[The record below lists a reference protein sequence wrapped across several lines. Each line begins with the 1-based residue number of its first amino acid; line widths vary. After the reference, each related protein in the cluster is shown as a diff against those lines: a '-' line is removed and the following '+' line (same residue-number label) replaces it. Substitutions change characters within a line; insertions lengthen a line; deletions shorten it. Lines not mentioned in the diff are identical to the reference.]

1 MTAIPAGPRFPRRT
15 LGAAGLLLPL
25 ASAPLAGCSR
35 QTGPVTVT
43 VWHGFTEAD
52 GQIIGELAEE
62 FNASQSDYQ
71 VVIEVSPWN
80 VITDKILPAVAGGT
94 GPDLVV
100 QTSADGERYVRQGV
114 LQPVQDFY
122 DDPANE
128 TDTYLENVVNYT
140 VIDGKQHGVPMGYGP
155 FACWYSV
162 SAFEEAGV
170 TDPPTTWEE
179 WIALAEELTIP
190 GAAQPER
197 YGLSLADR
205 DTSQL
210 VPTMLEANGGDAYAD
225 GAVVLD
231 SPQNVETLQWWREAY
246 SRGWGPTNITLPKS
260 VDLFKNGK
268 SAMTVLG
275 PWMITVAESV
285 GLEIGVFEVP
295 AGPQR
300 IVTQAAAN
308 YWWLT
313 SQADD
318 DAKAGAYAFL
328 RHINSHDSQVRWAL
342 GSYYPPNRTDIAED
356 ELSENPYVAT
366 MTAFTQNATV
376 RMDGLPRGG
385 ADAESVLTTLS
396 VHVTEDTGGDVA
408 SLLAD
413 AALQLEDAI
422 AEDD

>member
-1 MTAIPAGPRFPRRT
+1 MNAPPARPRVPRRT
-15 LGAAGLLLPL
+15 LGAAALLAPL
-25 ASAPLAGCSR
+25 AAAPLAGCTR
-35 QTGPVTVT
+35 EDGPVTVT

-52 GQIIGELAEE
+52 GQIVGELAEE
-62 FNASQSDYQ
+62 FNASQSTYRIA
-71 VVIEVSPWN
+71 VEVSPWN
-80 VITDKILPAVAGGT
+80 VITDKILPAVSAGN

-100 QTSADGERYVRQGV
+100 QTPSDGERYARQGAFV
-114 LQPVQDFY
+114 PVQDFY

-128 TDTYLENVVNYT
+128 TDTYLENVTAYT
-140 VIDGKQHGVPMGYGP
+140 RIDGQQYGVPMGYGP

-162 SAFEEAGV
+162 AAFDEAGI
-170 TDPPTTWEE
+170 TEPPRTWEE

-190 GAAQPER
+190 GAARPER

-205 DTSQL
+205 DTSQI

-231 SPQNVETLQWWREAY
+231 SPQNVETLEWWREAY
-246 SRGWGPTNITLPKS
+246 RRGWGPTNITLPKS

-268 SAMTVLG
+268 AAMTVLG

-300 IVTQAAAN
+300 SVTQAAAN

-313 SQADD
+313 AQADD
-318 DAKAGAYAFL
+318 EVRAGAFAFL
-328 RHINSHDSQVRWAL
+328 RHVNSHDAQVRWAL
-342 GSYYPPNRTDIAED
+342 GSYYPPNRTDITED
-356 ELSENPYVAT
+356 ELAENPYVAA
-366 MTAFTQNATV
+366 MTSYTKDATV
-376 RMDGLPRGG
+376 RLDGLPRGG

-396 VHVTEDTGGDVA
+396 VHITEDSGGDVA
-408 SLLAD
+408 GLLSD

-422 AEDD
+422 DEDD